1 MSALQPVTRDY
12 FITMANYTR
21 WSQKLTIAS
30 GCNELYLCV
39 YLLPRSGECRSVAE
53 EQERRLVMT
62 GSVCLDKFI
71 VDTERLSASRIQK
84 KQQQKKHDKC
94 ISVLY

>member
-1 MSALQPVTRDY
+1 M
-12 FITMANYTR
+12 
-21 WSQKLTIAS
+21 
-30 GCNELYLCV
+30 
-39 YLLPRSGECRSVAE
+39 AE

-84 KQQQKKHDKC
+84 KNNKKNMTNAYQFYIELVKFKERKRGRKRAEVSHL
-94 ISVLY
+94 SGFLYFG

>member
-1 MSALQPVTRDY
+1 M
-12 FITMANYTR
+12 
-21 WSQKLTIAS
+21 
-30 GCNELYLCV
+30 
-39 YLLPRSGECRSVAE
+39 AE

-84 KQQQKKHDKC
+84 QQQQKKHDKC

>member
-1 MSALQPVTRDY
+1 M
-12 FITMANYTR
+12 
-21 WSQKLTIAS
+21 
-30 GCNELYLCV
+30 
-39 YLLPRSGECRSVAE
+39 AE

-84 KQQQKKHDKC
+84 KQKKNMTNAYQFYIELVKFKERKRGRKRAEVSHL
-94 ISVLY
+94 SGFLYFG

>member
-1 MSALQPVTRDY
+1 M
-12 FITMANYTR
+12 
-21 WSQKLTIAS
+21 
-30 GCNELYLCV
+30 
-39 YLLPRSGECRSVAE
+39 AE

-84 KQQQKKHDKC
+84 KKKNMTNAYQFYIELVKFKERKRGRKRAEVSHL
-94 ISVLY
+94 SGFLYFG